1 MLLCDGFQE
10 SLRYQESRCL
20 FQFRARM
27 CQGLNKSCH
36 AERTNLCPSS
46 MSFQTCQLMGHWFS
60 NPVHISITVTAST
73 KQRSHMQ
80 VSSSDHCERTILS
93 TGSIFAKGQIN
104 EECVLHNV
112 ASWQS
117 LSLADTSDL
126 VSRRFFGCWC
136 RLLTA
141 FRNPCIT
148 RNHVACSSSEQEC
161 AKDWTNLAMLEEQTL
176 ALIQCLSSLANW
188 WGVRAAMQFISI
200 TSAEERADMQVSAS
214 DRCERTNLFTA
225 LCFNLAKD
233 QINEGEKAW
242 VWQKPQTLCWDEP

>member
-36 AERTNLCPSS
+36 AERTNICPSS

-80 VSSSDHCERTILS
+80 VSSSDHRERTILS

-126 VSRRFFGCWC
+126 VSRRFLMPSSDGFQESLRYQESRCLFQFRARMCEGLNKSCHAGRANTCPSSMSFQSCQLMGRSCSNAVHINHQCW
-136 RLLTA
+136 RKGRHA
-141 FRNPCIT
+141 
-148 RNHVACSSSEQEC
+148 
-161 AKDWTNLAMLEEQTL
+161 
-176 ALIQCLSSLANW
+176 
-188 WGVRAAMQFISI
+188 GVSQWPLW
-200 TSAEERADMQVSAS
+200 E
-214 DRCERTNLFTA
+214 N
-225 LCFNLAKD
+225 
-233 QINEGEKAW
+233 
-242 VWQKPQTLCWDEP
+242 